1 MKWCCIFHPCDPQSV
16 SVLLHYERLISKCVL
31 VLYFQGAAISEG
43 RHCVHHSTSWSELV
57 WRWTSWKSWYFPSKL
72 CWGILPVNV
81 CYLWLIVHIFF
92 KAFQN
97 RFFSQFMPYF
107 IFLVGH
113 IWVFCLL
120 AQLLPPTEKAQPKKS
135 APVQVLEYGEAV
147 ARFNFTG
154 DTVVEMSFRKV
165 WLKKSYY
172 KLLTSGFLFPFSFN
186 PNKDFFKTLISGSAC
201 VCSGREDYTDSQS
214 WRELV
219 WGQNFRH
226 QSSRHFPRH
235 LCRSSQTT
243 TGQKRGGV
251 PGSTC
256 QPFTSAQHQC
266 FTTGRDSNTLITE
279 QFLLPPPLCAFNIQK
294 WFSFYTHLDAHLLI
308 CVV

>member
-16 SVLLHYERLISKCVL
+16 SILLHYERLISKCVL

-165 WLKKSYY
+165 WLNKSYY

-186 PNKDFFKTLISGSAC
+186 PNKDFLKPWLVDLPVCVQGERITLIRRVDENWYEGKISGTNRQGIFPVTYVEVHKRPRVKNGVEYPDPPVSHSPQRSTNASPQ
-201 VCSGREDYTDSQS
+201 VGTQTHWSLS
-214 WRELV
+214 
-219 WGQNFRH
+219 NFSYH
-226 QSSRHFPRH
+226 H
-235 LCRSSQTT
+235 LC
-243 TGQKRGGV
+243 V
-251 PGSTC
+251 
-256 QPFTSAQHQC
+256 
-266 FTTGRDSNTLITE
+266 
-279 QFLLPPPLCAFNIQK
+279 
-294 WFSFYTHLDAHLLI
+294 LLI
-308 CVV
+308 SKNDFPSTHTSTPTF